1 MGFVAWAVLF
11 ALLMVVEALGLTLRG
26 HQWPTLSDIFRVAMR
41 PEWSRWL
48 LFGLCL
54 WVGWHFFIRGWTFFL
69 RGAGP
74 REPRHSLGGGK
85 SFTQIVQQVI
95 VPLVAFYAVL
105 AGPILI
111 AWRAR
116 RHGDWPEPAEPHAG
130 ARAAARRPRAF
141 ARNTLTTMVCGYALF
156 AAAMGVY
163 QLIAGKPA
171 DGIFVAALR
180 EGAVLAFAIAL
191 PAFIV
196 LTLGE
201 MVVARRAS
209 ISAATSGPPSH
220 SSAG

>member
-11 ALLMVVEALGLTLRG
+11 AAMIVVEALGLTLRG

-48 LFGLCL
+48 LFGLWI

-85 SFTQIVQQVI
+85 TFTQIVQQVI

-105 AGPILI
+105 AGPILL
-111 AWRAR
+111 AWRSHR
-116 RHGDWPEPAEPHAG
+116 RGERPEPPVPHAG
-130 ARAAARRPRAF
+130 ALAAAARPRAF
-141 ARNTLTTMVCGYALF
+141 ARYALITMAAGYVLF

-163 QLIAGKPA
+163 QLIAGRPA
-171 DGIFVAALR
+171 DGIFLSAAR

-191 PAFIV
+191 PVFAV
-196 LTLGE
+196 LTIGE
-201 MVVARRAS
+201 IVVARRL
-209 ISAATSGPPSH
+209 SATGADPGT
-220 SSAG
+220 